1 MVAAEVSGP
10 AENSKR
16 TDLGVLKQSTQP
28 VREYT
33 GGFYGSNKDTKDQ
46 QDGAKLMGS
55 PFKSSNKESLNNN
68 PFAGL
73 TELGA
78 MSSRPDEAI
87 TSGLAIGDGAGT
99 EVMRG
104 MPNQTP
110 SLIDTIKYLTQFDPS
125 GDAELIYNQLLNNE
139 S

>member
-1 MVAAEVSGP
+1 MVFEVSGP
-10 AENSKR
+10 SEQSKR

-28 VREYT
+28 VRAYT
-33 GGFYGSNKDTKDQ
+33 GGTYGSNKNTKNQ
-46 QDGAKLMGS
+46 QNSAKLMGN
-55 PFKSSNKESLNNN
+55 PFKTPNQQSLVGN
-68 PFAGL
+68 PFADL
-73 TELGA
+73 VELGA
-78 MSSRPDEAI
+78 KSSRPYEPI
-87 TSGLAIGDGAGT
+87 TSGINFGDGPGT